1 MPPAALTR
9 SGTKHLP
16 NSYYVGPYCANQG
29 GSIYF
34 GLFMD
39 NTCTT
44 FANDGKTEFYSRAGF
59 ELLFSQESLIS
70 YNCFS
75 CKEPAQGGSTDDAYY
90 TNANDQ
96 ADSDTAKEFCETLY
110 AKAGNCKSKLSIS
123 YP

>member
-34 GLFMD
+34 GLFTD

-44 FANDGKTEFYSRAGF
+44 FTNDGKTEFYSRAGF
-59 ELLFSQESLIS
+59 ELPFSQESLIS
-70 YNCFS
+70 YDCFS
-75 CKEPAQGGSTDDAYY
+75 CKEPAQVGSTDNVYY

-96 ADSDTAKEFCETLY
+96 ADLDIAKQSCETLS
-110 AKAGNCKSKLSIS
+110 AKARNCESKM
-123 YP
+123 